1 MLQSQQVVT
10 NLMGP
15 GAKRIFGAASTADG
29 QLCARIVDYPRVGRP
44 DSTRLGSN
52 TCGCWPGRVQGECP
66 FARVGPE
73 SAGIRPMMLQPI
85 WPSIVGTRRPRCM
98 SLATSAAPVAVKRPA
113 TAQLLLPEIET
124 RGSVAALREP
134 PRDLTSSASAAGIA
148 GLGWPS
154 GALLSLDSAKEAC
167 TSRAHS

>member
-1 MLQSQQVVT
+1 
-10 NLMGP
+10 
-15 GAKRIFGAASTADG
+15 
-29 QLCARIVDYPRVGRP
+29 
-44 DSTRLGSN
+44 
-52 TCGCWPGRVQGECP
+52 
-66 FARVGPE
+66 
-73 SAGIRPMMLQPI
+73 MMLQPI

-134 PRDLTSSASAAGIA
+134 RDLTSSASAAGIA
-148 GLGWPS
+148 GLGRPS